1 MVDKNRKNF
10 MKGCKK
16 KTAFIRNE
24 DAQWID
30 DYLINEVQS
39 DNFGMVVRNAVSEYV
54 QKKKKARA
62 AVYFKFIG
70 EENCKV
76 LEEYAIRNGTNL
88 EQLIKET
95 LIKKSKYVTKLDENK
110 NES

>member
-1 MVDKNRKNF
+1 
-10 MKGCKK
+10 MKGYKK

-30 DYLINEVQS
+30 DYLITAGQS

-54 QKKKKARA
+54 LKKKQARA
-62 AVYFKFIG
+62 AAYFKFIG
-70 EENCKV
+70 EENCKA

-95 LIKKSKYVTKLDENK
+95 LIQKSKYVSKMVGSK

>member
-1 MVDKNRKNF
+1 

-30 DYLINEVQS
+30 DYLITAGQS

-54 QKKKKARA
+54 LKKKQARA
-62 AVYFKFIG
+62 AAYFKFIG
-70 EENCKV
+70 EENCKA

-95 LIKKSKYVTKLDENK
+95 LIQKSKYVSKMDANK
-110 NES
+110 NEN